1 MFRPMRR
8 FRQQLSEEE
17 CLHIL
22 NSGKD
27 GVLAVHGDDGY
38 PYTVPLNYI
47 YLNGAVYIH
56 CAKSGHK
63 LDAIKRNCKVS
74 FCVVSENEI
83 LQPKY
88 TTLYKSVIVFGK
100 AEIIEDKD
108 EMYSAVKAIA
118 EKYCPDFKDGIENE
132 IKREWDL
139 LCMVKI
145 NPDHISGK
153 QCKEFLK

>member
-8 FRQQLSEEE
+8 SRQQLSEEE
-17 CLHIL
+17 CLQIL
-22 NSGKD
+22 NNGKD
-27 GVLAVHGDDGY
+27 GVLAVHGDNGY
-38 PYTVPLNYI
+38 PYAVPLNYI

-63 LDAIKRNCKVS
+63 LDAIKGNCKVS

-83 LQPKY
+83 LKPKY
-88 TTLYKSVIVFGK
+88 N
-100 AEIIEDKD
+100 
-108 EMYSAVKAIA
+108 EMYRAVKAIA
-118 EKYCPDFKDGIENE
+118 EKYCPDYKEGIENE

-145 NPDHISGK
+145 NPDHITGK